1 MNDSLAPHEQ
11 RVVEEYEQLNERLE
25 KLGKLLVKEKPDF
38 IDDAN
43 WELLNEQF
51 EPMDWY
57 RTVLIR
63 RIRLFKQSLK

>member
-11 RVVEEYEQLNERLE
+11 RVVEEYEQLKERLD
-25 KLGKLLVKEKPDF
+25 KLGDFLKKGKPEF

-43 WELLNEQF
+43 WDLLNEQF